1 MKKFILAIMAS
12 SLIATPVL
20 AAPNQSQHSQSQHS
34 QPRQA
39 QASHGQSQK
48 AKVPAKAPV
57 KTSAK
62 TPTKAHQWKQG
73 ERFDRSKATSYR
85 VISNPCAHKLQTAPN
100 GYRWVQSGT
109 DALLVRLSNN
119 LISSVVTGAI
129 R

>member
-12 SLIATPVL
+12 SLIATQVL
-20 AAPNQSQHSQSQHS
+20 AAPNQSQHSQSQYG

-48 AKVPAKAPV
+48 AKVPAKVP
-57 KTSAK
+57 AK
-62 TPTKAHQWKQG
+62 TPVKAHQWKQG